1 MGACLYGGYRR
12 KIYPLYSVAYITSS
26 LSKEWERAFLWVSR
40 KNFFYGINFGAATR
54 FALWRWHQNWCHS
67 TKTRFRLSFLAP
79 KRSQFLAKPPL
90 TTLPQPFSLKNDID
104 FEIFWK
110 YFLSVVFA
118 GNERLYSARPST
130 SVQQHEG
137 QKKRHGFSKNLSTKL
152 PKPAPLKKRH
162 LFFAFLLRWSAVADS
177 GVIFSALSSTPVP
190 HGFEAKSKHRAENF
204 LLLLYR
210 NIQSQ
215 KVNTASKSFLKS
227 PLFLYRNIER
237 KIFNINF
244 KNAANAPHSLTA
256 TSEANKRHQFL
267 KVPRKFTN

>member
-12 KIYPLYSVAYITSS
+12 KIFPLYSVAYITSS

-40 KNFFYGINFGAATR
+40 KNFFYGINFDAATR

-67 TKTRFRLSFLAP
+67 TKTRFRLSFLVP
-79 KRSQFLAKPPL
+79 KRSQAPALSRVWRQNGANFLRNLLSPPYRNL
-90 TTLPQPFSLKNDID
+90 WTSKTTLILRFFENTFWASSLLATRDCTQ
-104 FEIFWK
+104 
-110 YFLSVVFA
+110 LA
-118 GNERLYSARPST
+118 LLPPYSNM
-130 SVQQHEG
+130 ED
-137 QKKRHGFSKNLSTKL
+137 KKRHGLSKNLSTKL

-210 NIQSQ
+210 NIQSK
-215 KVNTASKSFLKS
+215 KVNTASK
-227 PLFLYRNIER
+227 LF
-237 KIFNINF
+237 
-244 KNAANAPHSLTA
+244 PST
-256 TSEANKRHQFL
+256 T
-267 KVPRKFTN
+267 

>member
-1 MGACLYGGYRR
+1 MPEPDSTSEHGIIIDATRLKPAFVLAFWRQNRANCRCFLTSGAKTEPISCE
-12 KIYPLYSVAYITSS
+12 TSS
-26 LSKEWERAFLWVSR
+26 HHPTATFEPPKRHWFWDFLKILFERRLCWQRETVLSSP
-40 KNFFYGINFGAATR
+40 FYLRAAT
-54 FALWRWHQNWCHS
+54 WR
-67 TKTRFRLSFLAP
+67 A
-79 KRSQFLAKPPL
+79 
-90 TTLPQPFSLKNDID
+90 
-104 FEIFWK
+104 
-110 YFLSVVFA
+110 
-118 GNERLYSARPST
+118 
-130 SVQQHEG
+130 
-137 QKKRHGFSKNLSTKL
+137 KKRHGFSKNLSTKL

-190 HGFEAKSKHRAENF
+190 HGFEAKSKHRAEKF

-215 KVNTASKSFLKS
+215 KVNTASKSFLKI

-256 TSEANKRHQFL
+256 TSEGKKRHRFL
-267 KVPRKFTN
+267 KVFRKVTN

>member
-40 KNFFYGINFGAATR
+40 KNFFYGINFDAATR

-162 LFFAFLLRWSAVADS
+162 LFFAFLLRWSAERILAW
-177 GVIFSALSSTPVP
+177 FSQHCP
-190 HGFEAKSKHRAENF
+190 
-204 LLLLYR
+204 LLLYR
-210 NIQSQ
+210 TVLRQ
-215 KVNTASKSFLKS
+215 KVNTGLKISFYS
-227 PLFLYRNIER
+227 C
-237 KIFNINF
+237 
-244 KNAANAPHSLTA
+244 TA
-256 TSEANKRHQFL
+256 TSKAK
-267 KVPRKFTN
+267 K

>member
-1 MGACLYGGYRR
+1 ML
-12 KIYPLYSVAYITSS
+12 
-26 LSKEWERAFLWVSR
+26 
-40 KNFFYGINFGAATR
+40 ATR
-54 FALWRWHQNWCHS
+54 DCTQLAL
-67 TKTRFRLSFLAP
+67 L
-79 KRSQFLAKPPL
+79 PP
-90 TTLPQPFSLKNDID
+90 
-104 FEIFWK
+104 
-110 YFLSVVFA
+110 
-118 GNERLYSARPST
+118 YSNM
-130 SVQQHEG
+130 ED
-137 QKKRHGFSKNLSTKL
+137 KKRHGLSKNLSTKL

-190 HGFEAKSKHRAENF
+190 HGFEAKSKHRAEKF

-215 KVNTASKSFLKS
+215 KVNTASKSFLKI

-256 TSEANKRHQFL
+256 TSEAKKRHRFL
-267 KVPRKFTN
+267 KVFRKVTN